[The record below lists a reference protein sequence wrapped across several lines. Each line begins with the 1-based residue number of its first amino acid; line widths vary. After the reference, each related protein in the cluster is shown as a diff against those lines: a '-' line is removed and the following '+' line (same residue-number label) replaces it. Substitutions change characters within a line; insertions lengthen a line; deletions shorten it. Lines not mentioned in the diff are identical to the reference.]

1 LGILKS
7 TKNEV
12 IMAKVESENALN
24 IFTSTIAK
32 LVKAN
37 DRLVKASETDRT
49 QIEILEENRNQADQQ
64 LGKNEKLIYK
74 INEIIGG

>member
-37 DRLVKASETDRT
+37 DRLVKASEADRT